1 MAELR
6 TVNSADS
13 EVLFCGGG
21 KGVLKMCWWASLI
34 GGRIVLCQT
43 FFFGRRVVDS
53 FNKLQSIN
61 CLMSIVGLATHDSH
75 IVVMV
80 RP

>member
-34 GGRIVLCQT
+34 GGPIVLCQT
-43 FFFGRRVVDS
+43 FFFWMQSRR
-53 FNKLQSIN
+53 FLQQASIHSLLN
-61 CLMSIVGLATHDSH
+61 VNSGIGNS
-75 IVVMV
+75 
-80 RP
+80 

>member
-6 TVNSADS
+6 TVNSVDS

-34 GGRIVLCQT
+34 GGPIVLCQT
-43 FFFGRRVVDS
+43 FFGCRVVDS
-53 FNKLQSIN
+53 FNILQSIN